1 MLGSEEVKFTNN
13 VILQN
18 ADGTKNIDSAYSNV
32 TLSMKNIT
40 KSQVQNGQ
48 KINYTIE
55 TNSLNQDL
63 PSNSADNKLKLVDEL
78 GSNLILDLDTIKVE
92 DTQGQQVDARI
103 SYENNKLEIEIP
115 KDKKLKITYT
125 ATVNAAPGEKVSV
138 TNTAYWKGYSSS
150 RGETV
155 KFENFTYD
163 AGGSTQSSNS
173 PQLKIIKRD
182 ASNINLRLQ
191 GAVFKVAKCELKND
205 EIVEVQT
212 DKTWS
217 ETTNDQGEITFGSS
231 AQWVLDYNTIYKV
244 TEESAPNGYIKDDTV
259 HYIMC
264 IKKENGKYSEYV
276 NQCLKRDDIIKCN
289 STADF
294 KLDLTNQKKGIVIKK
309 NFINDAAG
317 NSKKP
322 VSGTYRFGLYDNT
335 DLKNPV
341 DIVSI
346 EFGPSDQEEKEAKFV
361 NLDINK
367 TYYVYELD
375 DANKPIVDSSK
386 EVTINKLQY
395 TVDYKGEGESTNAAI
410 NGQTVTVTNRSRT
423 KILPSTGGYGSLL
436 YRISGAMLVLASLI
450 VLTNINKKN
459 HLKDKSKN
467 RRKK

>member
-1 MLGSEEVKFTNN
+1 M
-13 VILQN
+13 
-18 ADGTKNIDSAYSNV
+18 
-32 TLSMKNIT
+32 
-40 KSQVQNGQ
+40 
-48 KINYTIE
+48 
-55 TNSLNQDL
+55 
-63 PSNSADNKLKLVDEL
+63 
-78 GSNLILDLDTIKVE
+78 
-92 DTQGQQVDARI
+92 
-103 SYENNKLEIEIP
+103 
-115 KDKKLKITYT
+115 
-125 ATVNAAPGEKVSV
+125 
-138 TNTAYWKGYSSS
+138 
-150 RGETV
+150 
-155 KFENFTYD
+155 
-163 AGGSTQSSNS
+163 
-173 PQLKIIKRD
+173 
-182 ASNINLRLQ
+182 RLQ

-244 TEESAPNGYIKDDTV
+244 TEENAPNGYIKDDTV
-259 HYIMC
+259 RYIMC
-264 IKKENGKYSEYV
+264 IKKENGTYSDYV

-317 NSKKP
+317 NSKKS

-361 NLDINK
+361 NLDLNK

-395 TVDYKGEGESTNAAI
+395 TVDYKTVSKSTNAAT

-459 HLKDKSKN
+459 HLSDKSKN

>member
-1 MLGSEEVKFTNN
+1 M
-13 VILQN
+13 
-18 ADGTKNIDSAYSNV
+18 
-32 TLSMKNIT
+32 
-40 KSQVQNGQ
+40 
-48 KINYTIE
+48 
-55 TNSLNQDL
+55 
-63 PSNSADNKLKLVDEL
+63 
-78 GSNLILDLDTIKVE
+78 
-92 DTQGQQVDARI
+92 
-103 SYENNKLEIEIP
+103 
-115 KDKKLKITYT
+115 
-125 ATVNAAPGEKVSV
+125 
-138 TNTAYWKGYSSS
+138 
-150 RGETV
+150 
-155 KFENFTYD
+155 
-163 AGGSTQSSNS
+163 
-173 PQLKIIKRD
+173 
-182 ASNINLRLQ
+182 RLQ

-259 HYIMC
+259 RYIMC
-264 IKKENGKYSEYV
+264 IKKENGTYSDYV

-322 VSGTYRFGLYDNT
+322 VSGIYRFGLYDNT

-423 KILPSTGGYGSLL
+423 KILPSTGCLL
-436 YRISGAMLVLASLI
+436 YTSPSPR
-450 VLTNINKKN
+450 
-459 HLKDKSKN
+459 D
-467 RRKK
+467 

>member
-1 MLGSEEVKFTNN
+1 MKFTNN

-18 ADGTKNIDSAYSNV
+18 VDGTKNIDSAHSNV
-32 TLSMKNIT
+32 TLSTKNIT

-63 PSNSADNKLKLVDEL
+63 PSNGADNKLKLVDEL

-191 GAVFKVAKCELKND
+191 GAVFKVAKCKLNND
-205 EIVEVQT
+205 KIDEVQS

-217 ETTNDQGEITFGSS
+217 ATTNDQGEITFGSS

-259 HYIMC
+259 RYIMC

-276 NQCLKRDDIIKCN
+276 NQCLKRNDIIKCN

-322 VSGTYRFGLYDNT
+322 VSGIYRFGLYDNT

-361 NLDINK
+361 NLDLNK

-375 DANKPIVDSSK
+375 NQNNPIKDDGVH
-386 EVTINKLQY
+386 VINGLEY
-395 TVDYKGEGESTNAAI
+395 LTTYSTNNAVQ
-410 NGQTVTVTNRSRT
+410 NGATVTVTNRSRT
-423 KILPSTGGYGSLL
+423 KILPSTGSYGTLI

-450 VLTNINKKN
+450 VLRNINKKN
-459 HLKDKSKN
+459 HLNDKSKN

>member
-18 ADGTKNIDSAYSNV
+18 ADGTENIDSAHSNV

-63 PSNSADNKLKLVDEL
+63 PSNGADNKLKLVDEL

-92 DTQGQQVDARI
+92 DTQGKQVNTRI

-150 RGETV
+150 NGETV
-155 KFENFTYD
+155 KIENFTYD

-259 HYIMC
+259 RYIMC

-276 NQCLKRDDIIKCN
+276 NQCLKRNDIIKCN

-309 NFINDAAG
+309 NFINGAAG
-317 NSKKP
+317 NSKKS

-361 NLDINK
+361 NLDLNK

-375 DANKPIVDSSK
+375 DTNKPIVDSSK

-395 TVDYKGEGESTNAAI
+395 TVDYKGEGESTNAAT

-450 VLTNINKKN
+450 VLININKSIN
-459 HLKDKSKN
+459 LQSCG
-467 RRKK
+467 